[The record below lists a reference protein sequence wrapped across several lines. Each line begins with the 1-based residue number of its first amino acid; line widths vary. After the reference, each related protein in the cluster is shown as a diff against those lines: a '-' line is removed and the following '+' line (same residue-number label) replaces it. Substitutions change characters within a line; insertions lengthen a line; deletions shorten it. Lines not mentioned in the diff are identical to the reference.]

1 MARYLFASIPL
12 TGHVNPG
19 LPIARELVA
28 RGHDVRWYS
37 TARFRAAIEGIGAR
51 WVPFRHALPI
61 DEERFDM
68 WPDRPA
74 EGLAQLR
81 YDVKNLFVEFV
92 RGALRDLQDELRRE
106 PADVIVGDNTC
117 AVVEA
122 VHRKLGIPW
131 ALYGCSVLTLTS
143 RDTAPIGLALPP
155 SSTPLGRLRNK
166 ALDWLVNRVIFRE
179 AHRHNDRLRRDVGL
193 PAMQRTIFDFG
204 KDADLYLQGSVP
216 SFEYPRTD
224 MPANVHFIGAPIPQP
239 PAGWVPPSWWGEV
252 EAAREAKKRVV
263 LITQGT
269 VNNDFDQ
276 LIRPAIRA
284 LGERENG
291 GQDILAIVTTGS
303 RNPEDIGIETLPDNV
318 RVARFIPYARLM
330 PHVDLLLTNGGY
342 GSIQIALAHGVPVV
356 AIGKTEEKPEIANR
370 VEWSGVGVGLKVLI
384 PTETQIRNAVSHVL
398 TTPTF
403 AARAEAMRYELA
415 GLDAAKN
422 GADLLEELAGE
433 IAGEEQ
439 ILERSA

>member
-1 MARYLFASIPL
+1 MARYLFAAMPFS
-12 TGHVNPG
+12 GHVNPG

-37 TARFRAAIEGIGAR
+37 TARFRRAIEGIGAR
-51 WVPFRHALPI
+51 WVPLRHALPL

-81 YDVKNLFVEFV
+81 YDIKNLFVEFV
-92 RGALRDLQDELRRE
+92 RGSLRDLLEELRRE

-122 VHRKLGIPW
+122 VHRKTGIPW
-131 ALYGCSVLTLTS
+131 ALYGCSVLTLSS
-143 RDTAPIGLALPP
+143 RDTAPIGAAVLP
-155 SSTPLGRLRNK
+155 SATPLGRLRNK
-166 ALDWLVNRVIFRE
+166 ALYFLINRVIFGE
-179 AHRHNDRLRRDVGL
+179 AQRHNDRMRRELGL
-193 PAMQRTIFDFG
+193 PPMQRTIFDFG

-224 MPANVHFIGAPIPQP
+224 MPANVHFIGAPIPEA
-239 PAGWVPPSWWGEV
+239 PAGWVPPSWWGDLER
-252 EAAREAKKRVV
+252 ARAAKKRVV

-269 VNNDFDQ
+269 INNEFDQ

-284 LGERENG
+284 LAGE
-291 GQDILAIVTTGS
+291 DVLAIVTTGS
-303 RNPEDIGIETLPDNV
+303 RNPEDVGIGELPANV
-318 RVARFIPYARLM
+318 RVARFIPYAHLM

-342 GSIQIALAHGVPVV
+342 GSIQIALSHGVPVV

-370 VEWSGVGVGLKVLI
+370 VEWSGVGIGLKVLI
-384 PTETQIRNAVSHVL
+384 PSESQIRDAVSRVL
-398 TTPTF
+398 TTPTY
-403 AARAEAMRYELA
+403 AARAEAIRYELA
-415 GLDAAKN
+415 GLDAARI
-422 GADLLEELAGE
+422 GADLLAELAGV
-433 IAGEEQ
+433 EE

>member
-1 MARYLFASIPL
+1 MARYLFAPIPF

-37 TARFRAAIEGIGAR
+37 TARFRRAIEGTGAR
-51 WVPFRHALPI
+51 WVPFRHALPL

-81 YDVKNLFVEFV
+81 YDVKNLFVEFI
-92 RGALRDLQDELRRE
+92 RGSLRDLLDELRRE
-106 PADVIVGDNTC
+106 PADVIVGDNTS

-131 ALYGCSVLTLTS
+131 ALYGCSILTLTS
-143 RDTAPIGLALPP
+143 RDTAPIGLALRP

-166 ALDWLVNRVIFRE
+166 ALDWLVNGVIFRE
-179 AHRHNDRLRRDVGL
+179 AHRHNDRLRRELGL
-193 PAMQRTIFDFG
+193 PKMQRTIFDFG
-204 KDADLYLQGSVP
+204 KDAHLYLQGSVP

-224 MPANVHFIGAPIPQP
+224 LPENVHFIGASIPEA
-239 PAGWVPPSWWGEV
+239 PAGWTPPSWWGDV
-252 EAAREAKKRVV
+252 LAAGASKRRVV
-263 LITQGT
+263 LVTQGT
-269 VNNDFDQ
+269 INNDFDQ

-284 LGERENG
+284 LAGE
-291 GQDILAIVTTGS
+291 DALVIVTTGS
-303 RNPEDIGIETLPDNV
+303 RNPEDVGIDPLPANV
-318 RVARFIPYARLM
+318 RVERFLPYARLM
-330 PHVDLLLTNGGY
+330 PHVDVLLTNGGY
-342 GSIQIALAHGVPVV
+342 GSIQIALAHGVPIV
-356 AIGKTEEKPEIANR
+356 AIGNTEEKPEIANR
-370 VEWSGVGVGLKVLI
+370 VEWSGVGIGLKVRI
-384 PTETQIRNAVSHVL
+384 PSETQIRNAVSHVL

-415 GLDAAKN
+415 GLDAAKT
-422 GADLLEELAGE
+422 GAELLEDLAGE
-433 IAGEEQ
+433 YAGEEQ